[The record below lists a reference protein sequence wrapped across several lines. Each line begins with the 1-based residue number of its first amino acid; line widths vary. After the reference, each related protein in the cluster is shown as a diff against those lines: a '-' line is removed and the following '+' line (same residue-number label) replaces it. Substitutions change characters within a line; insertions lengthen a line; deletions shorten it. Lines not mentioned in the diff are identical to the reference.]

1 MENLATWSQQ
11 TIEAAREGLPWFI
24 SICEQIYAS
33 PLFRLACYLLLVLVT
48 IWAIAKI
55 YGGELHNAER
65 GPVSIRRHSNT
76 GITAD
81 TIVVPRTLIPLTM
94 DGVHAKCT
102 FYYVYEGPGRKRQH
116 AKLFARDMRISVSTS
131 VLRPLTDIAKGN
143 EVPDVETRDVCW
155 PTLDIEEEAPM
166 FGEATPDRAPDYCV
180 QRRVL
185 ERWTGDD
192 SLQLISLGEAVMKDV
207 REKRLEFIN
216 ERVAK
221 LRAAREGNFLARMGA
236 RAAALRRPGAV
247 GNYFVRFQFSS
258 DPAFVL
264 SKHPD
269 RDVRMTAWLT
279 VLTSLFAI
287 AMELFPLDAGGG
299 AASARED
306 APRTRVVRP

>member
-1 MENLATWSQQ
+1 MEKLEDWSRVALA
-11 TIEAAREGLPWFI
+11 AATDRAPWFI
-24 SICEQIYAS
+24 DLCTQIYGS
-33 PLFRLACYLLLVLVT
+33 PLFRLACYLILVLVT

-65 GPVSIRRHSNT
+65 GPVAIRRHSSSAVP
-76 GITAD
+76 AD
-81 TIVVPRTLIPLTM
+81 TIVVPRSLIPLTM

-102 FYYVYEGPGRKRQH
+102 FYYVYEGHGRKRQH
-116 AKLFARDMRISVSTS
+116 AKLLSREMRLSVSTYN
-131 VLRPLTDIAKGN
+131 LKALADTAKAN

-155 PTLDIEEEAPM
+155 PTLDLEDEAPLL
-166 FGEATPDRAPDYCV
+166 GEATPDRAKDYCV
-180 QRRVL
+180 QNRIL
-185 ERWTGDD
+185 ERWSGDD
-192 SLQLISLGEAVMKDV
+192 ALQLISLNQEVMNDV
-207 REKRLEFIN
+207 RDARLEFMNDRI
-216 ERVAK
+216 AK
-221 LRAAREGNFLARMGA
+221 LQRARNGNFFARMGA
-236 RAAALRRPGAV
+236 HAAAQKRPGAV

-287 AMELFPLDAGGG
+287 AMELFPLNAGGG

-306 APRTRVVRP
+306 APRVRVIRP